1 MLQCMTHTD
10 SERFRGTRGTVRS
23 KAVYFD
29 IRIISSQLEFK
40 AVLTYLYERNLNNS
54 VSLEK
59 LDLEMSQ
66 NRDMD
71 RKVVDFSNILEKL
84 IK

>member
-1 MLQCMTHTD
+1 MLQCLTHTD

-29 IRIISSQLEFK
+29 IRIISIQLEFK
-40 AVLTYLYERNLNNS
+40 AVLTFLYERNLNNS

-59 LDLEMSQ
+59 LDLKMSQ

>member
-1 MLQCMTHTD
+1 M
-10 SERFRGTRGTVRS
+10 S
-23 KAVYFD
+23 KLGRTLIVSND
-29 IRIISSQLEFK
+29 C
-40 AVLTYLYERNLNNS
+40 NS
-54 VSLEK
+54 VSPEK
-59 LDLEMSQ
+59 LDLKMSQ

>member
-1 MLQCMTHTD
+1 MRHARQK
-10 SERFRGTRGTVRS
+10 RS

-29 IRIISSQLEFK
+29 IRIISIQLEFK
-40 AVLTYLYERNLNNS
+40 AVLTFLYERNLNNS